1 MPLSQYMQS
10 SRLSSGNL
18 ILKLA
23 LLQVVI
29 IALANYTVQFTNTFL
44 GYHYSYGM
52 FIFPAAILA
61 TDLTIRLSG
70 QASARIIVCI
80 AFVPAILISAWLAD
94 WRIGLAS
101 GLAYLFGQLLDIL
114 VFQHIRERSL
124 AWWPAPLISTFVANV
139 IDTYA
144 FYFAAFYRSSDPF
157 MAANWIEIA
166 TIDLCFKIVVCVV
179 LFLPFYGM
187 LLHRLQARMLA

>member
-1 MPLSQYMQS
+1 MTLSQPTQSNPLSVE
-10 SRLSSGNL
+10 L

-23 LLQVVI
+23 LLQIVI

-52 FIFPAAILA
+52 FVFPAAILA

-70 QASARIIVCI
+70 QANARIIVAI

-101 GLAYLFGQLLDIL
+101 GFAYLFGQLLDIL

-124 AWWPAPLISTFVANV
+124 AWWPAPLLSTFVANV
-139 IDTYA
+139 IDTYT
-144 FYFAAFYRSSDPF
+144 FYFMAFYRSGDPF
-157 MAANWIEIA
+157 MAANWIEVA
-166 TIDLCFKIVVCVV
+166 TVDLCFKVVVCVV
-179 LFLPFYGM
+179 LFLPFYGI
-187 LLHRLQARMLA
+187 LLHRLQARVLA

>member
-1 MPLSQYMQS
+1 MALSQYTQPG
-10 SRLSSGNL
+10 RLPANP

-23 LLQVVI
+23 LLQVAI

-70 QASARIIVCI
+70 QTSARIIVAI
-80 AFVPAILISAWLAD
+80 AFVPAILISIWLAD

-101 GLAYLFGQLLDIL
+101 GFAYLFGQLLDIF
-114 VFQHIRERSL
+114 VFQHIRERSI
-124 AWWPAPLISTFVANV
+124 AWWPAPLISTFLANV
-139 IDTYA
+139 IDTYT
-144 FYFAAFYRSSDPF
+144 FYFTAFYRSSDPF

-166 TIDLCFKIVVCVV
+166 TIDLWFKIAVSIV
-179 LFLPFYGM
+179 LFLPFYGI
-187 LLHRLQARMLA
+187 LLHRLQARLIG